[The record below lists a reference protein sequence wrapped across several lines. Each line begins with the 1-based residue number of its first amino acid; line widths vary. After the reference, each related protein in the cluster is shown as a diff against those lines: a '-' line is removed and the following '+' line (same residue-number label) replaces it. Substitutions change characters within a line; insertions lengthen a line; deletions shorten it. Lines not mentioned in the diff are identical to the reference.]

1 MTLFAPHAAW
11 RVSRPERAALAV
23 VALAWL
29 LFAGLQGL
37 RLLRTSPAVAPADVA
52 ATPAGFDAGIL
63 TVVVSVVVMTAAMMG
78 PLALPVARH
87 VAQNSLRARRDE
99 AVLLFLGS
107 YLAVWTTF
115 SLAMLAIVV
124 VGGAAAV
131 SRATGPW
138 LVLLLLAVAL
148 GWQLSATKRRI
159 LRSCQRPVPLP
170 ARGRAATLGSIRFG
184 VVFGGRCIASCW
196 ALMLLMLLPSTNHL
210 LWLIVVTA
218 LLFLER
224 SYPAIR
230 RRPALLGP
238 GIVAAGVPL
247 ALLSA
252 WPPVV
257 ASYSWL
263 CPIPIG

>member
-1 MTLFAPHAAW
+1 MTLFAPQAAW

-23 VALAWL
+23 IALAWL
-29 LFAGLQGL
+29 LFAGFHGL
-37 RLLRTSPAVAPADVA
+37 RLLRT
-52 ATPAGFDAGIL
+52 TPAGVDAGLL
-63 TVVVSVVVMTAAMMG
+63 TLVVSVALMTAAMMG

-87 VAQNSLRARRDE
+87 VAQNSLRARRGQ

-115 SLAMLAIVV
+115 SLAALAIIA

-138 LVLLLLAVAL
+138 LVLALVAIAV

-159 LRSCQRPVPLP
+159 LRTCQRPIPLP
-170 ARGRAATLGSIRFG
+170 ARGRAATVGSIRFG

-196 ALMLLMLLPSTNHL
+196 ALMLLLAIPSDNHL
-210 LWLIVVTA
+210 LWAIVVTG
-218 LLFLER
+218 LLFVER
-224 SYPAIR
+224 FNPTIR

-238 GIVAAGVPL
+238 GIVLAGVPL
-247 ALLSA
+247 ALISA
-252 WPPVV
+252 GPPIA
-257 ASYSWL
+257 ASFSWL
-263 CPIPIG
+263 CPLPIG

>member
-1 MTLFAPHAAW
+1 MSHFAPRAAW

-29 LFAGLQGL
+29 LFAGLHGL
-37 RLLRTSPAVAPADVA
+37 RLLRIP
-52 ATPAGFDAGIL
+52 PAGFDAGVLAI
-63 TVVVSVVVMTAAMMG
+63 VGSVVVMTAAMMG

-87 VAQNSLRARRDE
+87 VAQNSLRARRDQ

-107 YLAVWTTF
+107 YVAVWTTF
-115 SLAMLAIVV
+115 SLVSLAIIV

-131 SRATGPW
+131 GRATGPW
-138 LVLLLLAVAL
+138 LVFFVLAVAL

-170 ARGRAATLGSIRFG
+170 ARGRAATVGSIRFG

-210 LWLIVVTA
+210 LWAIVVA
-218 LLFLER
+218 GLLFLER
-224 SYPAIR
+224 SYSAIR
-230 RRPALLGP
+230 RRPALLSP
-238 GIVAAGVPL
+238 GIVAAGAPL
-247 ALLSA
+247 ALVNA
-252 WPPVV
+252 WPPAV
-257 ASYSWL
+257 APYSWL
-263 CPIPIG
+263 CPVPIG